1 MLRPFVVLQNQAQ
14 GIVPEFSAMLAAM
27 DRFNT
32 PWRVT
37 AAAIY
42 TAPSDSR
49 VFGSLDIDVTD
60 ARHFMDGKR
69 KSGVKITMVHIAT
82 AVVARAVAFDVP
94 ELNCFIRR
102 GSVIGR
108 KRLNV
113 MVPVMLGGQA
123 GMSSVLVNDAHARTV
138 SDLAA
143 DIRQQAQKSRGG
155 EESKASQNKYLLN
168 KIPWPFRRAVF
179 KLLKWLAVDLG
190 VELRRLG
197 LTSDSFGSFILSD
210 IGSFGLTSGM
220 AALFPAAKIP
230 AVIIMGKMEDKP
242 VVRNGE
248 VVIRTIL
255 PLTGTFDHRI
265 VDGMQIGK
273 LGRAIHRNFAR
284 PEWLDEVP
292 TDDLTDCLFGS
303 G

>member
-1 MLRPFVVLQNQAQ
+1 
-14 GIVPEFSAMLAAM
+14 M

-49 VFGSLDIDVTD
+49 VYGSLDIDVTD
-60 ARHFMDGKR
+60 AKRFMDAKR
-69 KSGVKITMVHIAT
+69 KSGVKITMVHLTT
-82 AVVARAVAFDVP
+82 AVLARAVAFDVP

-102 GSVIGR
+102 GSVVGR

-113 MVPVMLGGQA
+113 MVPVMLDSQSGV
-123 GMSSVLVNDAHARTV
+123 SSVLVKDAHARPV
-138 SDLAA
+138 SDLAD
-143 DIRQQAQKSRGG
+143 DIRQQARDSRSG
-155 EESKASQNKYLLN
+155 EESIASQNKYLLN
-168 KIPWPFRRAVF
+168 KIPWPLRRAVF
-179 KLLKWLAVDLG
+179 KLLKWLTVDLG
-190 VELRRLG
+190 VEMRSLG
-197 LTSDSFGSFILSD
+197 LSSDSFGSFIVSD

-230 AVIIMGKMEDKP
+230 AVIIMGKMEEKP
-242 VVRNGE
+242 VVRDGE
-248 VVIRTIL
+248 IVVRTIL

-273 LGRAIHRNFAR
+273 LGRAIHRNFKQ
-284 PEWLDEVP
+284 PEWLDEIP
-292 TDDLTDCLFGS
+292 TEQLADCIFES